1 MSTSISDRDYN
12 IRAELPEFDA
22 YDDGRFQA
30 LTQTLKDGRYMVI
43 TDMGGMGYPTFDDFN
58 VCVYRS
64 EESFGDDPG
73 IGLIA
78 SATCDNYYNID
89 AAIAAVEN
97 AK

>member
-1 MSTSISDRDYN
+1 MNINDRDYD
-12 IRAELPEFDA
+12 IRAELPEFEA

-30 LTQTLKDGRYMVI
+30 LTQTLKDGRYIVI
-43 TDMGGMGYPTFDDFN
+43 TDTGGMDYPTFDDFN

-64 EESFGDDPG
+64 EESFGDAPG

-78 SATCDNYYNID
+78 SATSDKYDNID

-97 AK
+97 AQ

>member
-1 MSTSISDRDYN
+1 MQNNYERDYN

-30 LTQTLKDGRYMVI
+30 LTLTLDDGRYVVI
-43 TDMGGMGYPTFDDFN
+43 TDTGGMDYPTFDDFN

-64 EESFGDDPG
+64 EESFGDDPSVS
-73 IGLIA
+73 LIA
-78 SATCDNYYNID
+78 SATSDNFSNIE
-89 AAIAAVEN
+89 AAIAAVEF